1 MQNFALKC
9 YENYKNYMDL
19 DNNIMPKLNPIMLY
33 REEDIRGK
41 CPLAYVNSDEILLP
55 VVNLYINPLLKDYNE
70 QFQIALELAV
80 EKHKNQT
87 DKAGN
92 PYILHPLHVMENV
105 NSKEGKIVA
114 ILHDIIEDTDIT
126 ENYLLKIGLSKRIV
140 DAVVALTRSEDMDYQ
155 EYIKNLSSNS
165 LAKEVKLSDLEHNM
179 DLKRLPTLEEK
190 DLERNRKY
198 QIAYHY
204 LINNK

>member
-1 MQNFALKC
+1 
-9 YENYKNYMDL
+9 
-19 DNNIMPKLNPIMLY
+19 ML
-33 REEDIRGK
+33 
-41 CPLAYVNSDEILLP
+41 S
-55 VVNLYINPLLKDYNE
+55 YNE

-105 NSKEGKIVA
+105 NNKEGKIVA
-114 ILHDIIEDTDIT
+114 ILHDIIEDTYIT

-140 DAVVALTRSEDMDYQ
+140 DAVVALTRSEDIDYQ
-155 EYIKNLSSNS
+155 EYIKTLSSNP
-165 LAKEVKLSDLEHNM
+165 LAKEVKLADLEHNM

>member
-1 MQNFALKC
+1 
-9 YENYKNYMDL
+9 
-19 DNNIMPKLNPIMLY
+19 ML
-33 REEDIRGK
+33 
-41 CPLAYVNSDEILLP
+41 S
-55 VVNLYINPLLKDYNE
+55 YNE

-114 ILHDIIEDTDIT
+114 ILHDIIEDTDVT
-126 ENYLLKIGLSKRIV
+126 EDYLLKIGLSKRIV

-155 EYIKNLSSNS
+155 EYIKTLSSNP
-165 LAKEVKLSDLEHNM
+165 LAKEVKLADLEHNM

>member
-1 MQNFALKC
+1 
-9 YENYKNYMDL
+9 
-19 DNNIMPKLNPIMLY
+19 ML
-33 REEDIRGK
+33 
-41 CPLAYVNSDEILLP
+41 S
-55 VVNLYINPLLKDYNE
+55 YNE

-155 EYIKNLSSNS
+155 EYIKNLSSNP
-165 LAKEVKLSDLEHNM
+165 LANEVKLADLEHNM

>member
-1 MQNFALKC
+1 
-9 YENYKNYMDL
+9 
-19 DNNIMPKLNPIMLY
+19 ML
-33 REEDIRGK
+33 
-41 CPLAYVNSDEILLP
+41 S
-55 VVNLYINPLLKDYNE
+55 YNE

-105 NSKEGKIVA
+105 NSKEDKIVA
-114 ILHDIIEDTDIT
+114 ILHDIIEDTYLT
-126 ENYLLKIGLSKRIV
+126 EDYLLKIGLSKRIV

-155 EYIKNLSSNS
+155 EYIKNLSSNP
-165 LAKEVKLSDLEHNM
+165 LAKEVKLADLEHNM

>member
-1 MQNFALKC
+1 
-9 YENYKNYMDL
+9 
-19 DNNIMPKLNPIMLY
+19 ML
-33 REEDIRGK
+33 
-41 CPLAYVNSDEILLP
+41 S
-55 VVNLYINPLLKDYNE
+55 YNE
-70 QFQIALELAV
+70 QFQLALELAV

-126 ENYLLKIGLSKRIV
+126 EDYLFKIGLSKRIV

-155 EYIKNLSSNS
+155 EYIKNLSSNP
-165 LAKEVKLSDLEHNM
+165 LAKEVKLADLEHNM

>member
-1 MQNFALKC
+1 
-9 YENYKNYMDL
+9 
-19 DNNIMPKLNPIMLY
+19 ML
-33 REEDIRGK
+33 
-41 CPLAYVNSDEILLP
+41 S
-55 VVNLYINPLLKDYNE
+55 YNE

-155 EYIKNLSSNS
+155 EYIKNLSSNP
-165 LAKEVKLSDLEHNM
+165 LAKEVKLADLDHNM

>member
-1 MQNFALKC
+1 
-9 YENYKNYMDL
+9 
-19 DNNIMPKLNPIMLY
+19 ML
-33 REEDIRGK
+33 
-41 CPLAYVNSDEILLP
+41 S
-55 VVNLYINPLLKDYNE
+55 YNE

-105 NSKEGKIVA
+105 NSKDGKIVA

-126 ENYLLKIGLSKRIV
+126 EDYLLKIGLSKRIV
-140 DAVVALTRSEDMDYQ
+140 DAVVALTRSEDIDYQ
-155 EYIKNLSSNS
+155 EYIKNLSSNP
-165 LAKEVKLSDLEHNM
+165 LAKEVKLADLEHNM

>member
-1 MQNFALKC
+1 
-9 YENYKNYMDL
+9 
-19 DNNIMPKLNPIMLY
+19 ML
-33 REEDIRGK
+33 
-41 CPLAYVNSDEILLP
+41 S
-55 VVNLYINPLLKDYNE
+55 YNE

-92 PYILHPLHVMENV
+92 PYILHPLHVLENV

-126 ENYLLKIGLSKRIV
+126 EDYLFKIGLSKRIV

-155 EYIKNLSSNS
+155 EYIKNLSSNP
-165 LAKEVKLSDLEHNM
+165 LAKEVKLADLEHNM

>member
-1 MQNFALKC
+1 
-9 YENYKNYMDL
+9 
-19 DNNIMPKLNPIMLY
+19 ML
-33 REEDIRGK
+33 
-41 CPLAYVNSDEILLP
+41 S
-55 VVNLYINPLLKDYNE
+55 YNE

-126 ENYLLKIGLSKRIV
+126 EDYLFKIGLSKRIV

-155 EYIKNLSSNS
+155 KYIKNLSSNP
-165 LAKEVKLSDLEHNM
+165 LAKEVKLADLEHNM

>member
-1 MQNFALKC
+1 
-9 YENYKNYMDL
+9 
-19 DNNIMPKLNPIMLY
+19 ML
-33 REEDIRGK
+33 
-41 CPLAYVNSDEILLP
+41 S
-55 VVNLYINPLLKDYNE
+55 YNE

-105 NSKEGKIVA
+105 GSKEGKIVA

-126 ENYLLKIGLSKRIV
+126 EDYLLKIGLSKRIV
-140 DAVVALTRSEDMDYQ
+140 DAVVALTRSKDIDYQ
-155 EYIKNLSSNS
+155 EYIKNLSSNP
-165 LAKEVKLSDLEHNM
+165 LAKEVKLADLEHNM

>member
-1 MQNFALKC
+1 
-9 YENYKNYMDL
+9 
-19 DNNIMPKLNPIMLY
+19 ML
-33 REEDIRGK
+33 
-41 CPLAYVNSDEILLP
+41 S
-55 VVNLYINPLLKDYNE
+55 YNE

-126 ENYLLKIGLSKRIV
+126 EDYLFKIGLSKRIV

-155 EYIKNLSSNS
+155 EYIKNLSSNP
-165 LAKEVKLSDLEHNM
+165 LAKEVKLADLVHNM

>member
-1 MQNFALKC
+1 
-9 YENYKNYMDL
+9 
-19 DNNIMPKLNPIMLY
+19 ML
-33 REEDIRGK
+33 
-41 CPLAYVNSDEILLP
+41 S
-55 VVNLYINPLLKDYNE
+55 YNE

-114 ILHDIIEDTDIT
+114 ILHDIIEDTDVT
-126 ENYLLKIGLSKRIV
+126 EDYLLKIGLSKRIV
-140 DAVVALTRSEDMDYQ
+140 DAVVALTRSEDRDYQ
-155 EYIKNLSSNS
+155 EYIKNLSSNP
-165 LAKEVKLSDLEHNM
+165 LAKEVKIADLEHNM

>member
-1 MQNFALKC
+1 
-9 YENYKNYMDL
+9 
-19 DNNIMPKLNPIMLY
+19 ML
-33 REEDIRGK
+33 
-41 CPLAYVNSDEILLP
+41 S
-55 VVNLYINPLLKDYNE
+55 YNE

-126 ENYLLKIGLSKRIV
+126 EDYLLKIGLSKRIV

-155 EYIKNLSSNS
+155 EYIKNLSSNP
-165 LAKEVKLSDLEHNM
+165 LVNEVKLADLEHNM

>member
-1 MQNFALKC
+1 
-9 YENYKNYMDL
+9 
-19 DNNIMPKLNPIMLY
+19 ML
-33 REEDIRGK
+33 
-41 CPLAYVNSDEILLP
+41 S
-55 VVNLYINPLLKDYNE
+55 YNE

-114 ILHDIIEDTDIT
+114 ILHDIIEDTDVT
-126 ENYLLKIGLSKRIV
+126 EDYLLKIGLSKRIV
-140 DAVVALTRSEDMDYQ
+140 DAVVALTRSEDIDYQ
-155 EYIKNLSSNS
+155 EYIKNLSSNP
-165 LAKEVKLSDLEHNM
+165 LAKEVKLADLEHNK

>member
-1 MQNFALKC
+1 
-9 YENYKNYMDL
+9 
-19 DNNIMPKLNPIMLY
+19 ML
-33 REEDIRGK
+33 
-41 CPLAYVNSDEILLP
+41 S
-55 VVNLYINPLLKDYNE
+55 YNE

-114 ILHDIIEDTDIT
+114 ILHDIIEDTDVT
-126 ENYLLKIGLSKRIV
+126 EDYLLKIGLSKRIV
-140 DAVVALTRSEDMDYQ
+140 DAVVALTRSVDIDYQ
-155 EYIKNLSSNS
+155 EYIKTLSSNP
-165 LAKEVKLSDLEHNM
+165 LAKEVKLADLEHNM

>member
-1 MQNFALKC
+1 
-9 YENYKNYMDL
+9 
-19 DNNIMPKLNPIMLY
+19 ML
-33 REEDIRGK
+33 
-41 CPLAYVNSDEILLP
+41 S
-55 VVNLYINPLLKDYNE
+55 YNE
-70 QFQIALELAV
+70 QFQIALKLAV

-114 ILHDIIEDTDIT
+114 ILHDIIEDTDVT
-126 ENYLLKIGLSKRIV
+126 EDYLLKIGLSKRIV
-140 DAVVALTRSEDMDYQ
+140 DAVVALTRSEDIDYQ
-155 EYIKNLSSNS
+155 EYIKNLGSNP
-165 LAKEVKLSDLEHNM
+165 LAKEVKLADLEHNM

>member
-1 MQNFALKC
+1 
-9 YENYKNYMDL
+9 
-19 DNNIMPKLNPIMLY
+19 ML
-33 REEDIRGK
+33 
-41 CPLAYVNSDEILLP
+41 S
-55 VVNLYINPLLKDYNE
+55 YNE

-114 ILHDIIEDTDIT
+114 ILHDIIEDTDVT
-126 ENYLLKIGLSKRIV
+126 EDYLLKIGLSKRIV
-140 DAVVALTRSEDMDYQ
+140 DAVVALTRSEDIDYQ
-155 EYIKNLSSNS
+155 EYIKNLSSNP
-165 LAKEVKLSDLEHNM
+165 LAKEVKLADLEHNM

-198 QIAYHY
+198 QIADHY

>member
-1 MQNFALKC
+1 
-9 YENYKNYMDL
+9 
-19 DNNIMPKLNPIMLY
+19 ML
-33 REEDIRGK
+33 
-41 CPLAYVNSDEILLP
+41 S
-55 VVNLYINPLLKDYNE
+55 YNE

-126 ENYLLKIGLSKRIV
+126 EDYLLKIRLSKRIV
-140 DAVVALTRSEDMDYQ
+140 DAVVALTRSEDIDYQ
-155 EYIKNLSSNS
+155 EYIKNLSSNP
-165 LAKEVKLSDLEHNM
+165 LAKEVKLADLEHNM

>member
-1 MQNFALKC
+1 
-9 YENYKNYMDL
+9 
-19 DNNIMPKLNPIMLY
+19 ML
-33 REEDIRGK
+33 
-41 CPLAYVNSDEILLP
+41 S
-55 VVNLYINPLLKDYNE
+55 YNE

-155 EYIKNLSSNS
+155 EYIKNLSSNP
-165 LAKEVKLSDLEHNM
+165 LAKEVKLADLEHNM

>member
-1 MQNFALKC
+1 
-9 YENYKNYMDL
+9 
-19 DNNIMPKLNPIMLY
+19 ML
-33 REEDIRGK
+33 
-41 CPLAYVNSDEILLP
+41 S
-55 VVNLYINPLLKDYNE
+55 YNE

-105 NSKEGKIVA
+105 NNKEGKIVA
-114 ILHDIIEDTDIT
+114 ILHDIIEDTYIT

-140 DAVVALTRSEDMDYQ
+140 DAVVALTRSEDIDYQ
-155 EYIKNLSSNS
+155 EYIKNLSSNP
-165 LAKEVKLSDLEHNM
+165 LAKEVKLADLEHNM

>member
-1 MQNFALKC
+1 
-9 YENYKNYMDL
+9 
-19 DNNIMPKLNPIMLY
+19 ML
-33 REEDIRGK
+33 
-41 CPLAYVNSDEILLP
+41 S
-55 VVNLYINPLLKDYNE
+55 YNE

-126 ENYLLKIGLSKRIV
+126 EDYLLKIGLSKRII

-155 EYIKNLSSNS
+155 EYIKNLSSNP
-165 LAKEVKLSDLEHNM
+165 LAKEVKLADLEHNM

>member
-1 MQNFALKC
+1 
-9 YENYKNYMDL
+9 
-19 DNNIMPKLNPIMLY
+19 ML
-33 REEDIRGK
+33 
-41 CPLAYVNSDEILLP
+41 S
-55 VVNLYINPLLKDYNE
+55 YNE

-114 ILHDIIEDTDIT
+114 ILYDIIEDTDIT

-155 EYIKNLSSNS
+155 EYIKNLSSNP
-165 LAKEVKLSDLEHNM
+165 LAKEVKLADLEHNM

>member
-1 MQNFALKC
+1 
-9 YENYKNYMDL
+9 
-19 DNNIMPKLNPIMLY
+19 ML
-33 REEDIRGK
+33 
-41 CPLAYVNSDEILLP
+41 S
-55 VVNLYINPLLKDYNE
+55 YNE

-155 EYIKNLSSNS
+155 EYIKNLSSNP
-165 LAKEVKLSDLEHNM
+165 LEKEVKLADLEHNM

-190 DLERNRKY
+190 DIERNRKY

>member
-1 MQNFALKC
+1 
-9 YENYKNYMDL
+9 
-19 DNNIMPKLNPIMLY
+19 MLSY
-33 REEDIRGK
+33 D
-41 CPLAYVNSDEILLP
+41 
-55 VVNLYINPLLKDYNE
+55 E

-105 NSKEGKIVA
+105 NNKEGKIVA

-155 EYIKNLSSNS
+155 EYIKNLSSNP
-165 LAKEVKLSDLEHNM
+165 LAKEVKLADLEHNM

>member
-1 MQNFALKC
+1 
-9 YENYKNYMDL
+9 
-19 DNNIMPKLNPIMLY
+19 ML
-33 REEDIRGK
+33 
-41 CPLAYVNSDEILLP
+41 S
-55 VVNLYINPLLKDYNE
+55 YNE

-105 NSKEGKIVA
+105 NSKEGKIIA
-114 ILHDIIEDTDIT
+114 ILHDIIEDTDVT
-126 ENYLLKIGLSKRIV
+126 EDYLLKIGLSKRIV
-140 DAVVALTRSEDMDYQ
+140 DAVVALTRSEDIDYQ
-155 EYIKNLSSNS
+155 EYIKNLSSNP
-165 LAKEVKLSDLEHNM
+165 LAKEVKLADLEHNM

>member
-1 MQNFALKC
+1 
-9 YENYKNYMDL
+9 
-19 DNNIMPKLNPIMLY
+19 ML
-33 REEDIRGK
+33 
-41 CPLAYVNSDEILLP
+41 S
-55 VVNLYINPLLKDYNE
+55 YNE

-114 ILHDIIEDTDIT
+114 ILHDIIEDTDVT
-126 ENYLLKIGLSKRIV
+126 EDYLLKIGLSKRIV
-140 DAVVALTRSEDMDYQ
+140 DAVVALTRSKDMDYQ
-155 EYIKNLSSNS
+155 EYIKNLSSNP
-165 LAKEVKLSDLEHNM
+165 LAKEVKLADLEHNM

-190 DLERNRKY
+190 DLDRNRKY

>member
-1 MQNFALKC
+1 
-9 YENYKNYMDL
+9 
-19 DNNIMPKLNPIMLY
+19 ML
-33 REEDIRGK
+33 
-41 CPLAYVNSDEILLP
+41 S
-55 VVNLYINPLLKDYNE
+55 YNE

-114 ILHDIIEDTDIT
+114 ILHDIIEDTDVT
-126 ENYLLKIGLSKRIV
+126 EDYLLKIGLSKRIV

-155 EYIKNLSSNS
+155 EYIKNLSSNP
-165 LAKEVKLSDLEHNM
+165 LAKEVKLADLEHNM

-190 DLERNRKY
+190 DLERNKMSY
-198 QIAYHY
+198 FSS
-204 LINNK
+204 K

>member
-1 MQNFALKC
+1 
-9 YENYKNYMDL
+9 
-19 DNNIMPKLNPIMLY
+19 ML
-33 REEDIRGK
+33 
-41 CPLAYVNSDEILLP
+41 S
-55 VVNLYINPLLKDYNE
+55 YNE

-114 ILHDIIEDTDIT
+114 ILHDIIEDTDVT
-126 ENYLLKIGLSKRIV
+126 EDYLLKIGLSKRIV
-140 DAVVALTRSEDMDYQ
+140 DAVVALTRSEDIDYQ
-155 EYIKNLSSNS
+155 EYIKTLSSNP
-165 LAKEVKLSDLEHNM
+165 LAKEVKLADLEHNM

-190 DLERNRKY
+190 DLDRNRKY

>member
-1 MQNFALKC
+1 
-9 YENYKNYMDL
+9 
-19 DNNIMPKLNPIMLY
+19 ML
-33 REEDIRGK
+33 
-41 CPLAYVNSDEILLP
+41 S
-55 VVNLYINPLLKDYNE
+55 YNE

-92 PYILHPLHVMENV
+92 PYILHPLHVRENV
-105 NSKEGKIVA
+105 NRKEGKIVA

-155 EYIKNLSSNS
+155 EYIKNLSSNP
-165 LAKEVKLSDLEHNM
+165 LAKEVKLADLEHNM

>member
-1 MQNFALKC
+1 
-9 YENYKNYMDL
+9 
-19 DNNIMPKLNPIMLY
+19 ML
-33 REEDIRGK
+33 
-41 CPLAYVNSDEILLP
+41 S
-55 VVNLYINPLLKDYNE
+55 YNE

-114 ILHDIIEDTDIT
+114 ILHDIIEDTDVT
-126 ENYLLKIGLSKRIV
+126 EDYLLKIRLSKRIV
-140 DAVVALTRSEDMDYQ
+140 DAVVALTRSEDIDYQ
-155 EYIKNLSSNS
+155 EYIKKLSSNP
-165 LAKEVKLSDLEHNM
+165 LAKEVKLADLEHNM

-190 DLERNRKY
+190 DLDRNRKY

>member
-1 MQNFALKC
+1 
-9 YENYKNYMDL
+9 
-19 DNNIMPKLNPIMLY
+19 ML
-33 REEDIRGK
+33 
-41 CPLAYVNSDEILLP
+41 S
-55 VVNLYINPLLKDYNE
+55 YNE

-126 ENYLLKIGLSKRIV
+126 EDYLLKIGLSKRIV
-140 DAVVALTRSEDMDYQ
+140 DAVVALTRSEDIDYQ
-155 EYIKNLSSNS
+155 EYIKNLSSNP
-165 LAKEVKLSDLEHNM
+165 LAKEVKLADLEHNM

-204 LINNK
+204 LINNKQ

>member
-1 MQNFALKC
+1 
-9 YENYKNYMDL
+9 
-19 DNNIMPKLNPIMLY
+19 ML
-33 REEDIRGK
+33 
-41 CPLAYVNSDEILLP
+41 S
-55 VVNLYINPLLKDYNE
+55 YNE

-126 ENYLLKIGLSKRIV
+126 EDYLLKIGLSKRIV
-140 DAVVALTRSEDMDYQ
+140 DSVVALTRSEDMDYQ
-155 EYIKNLSSNS
+155 EYIKNLSSNP
-165 LAKEVKLSDLEHNM
+165 LAKEVKLADLEHNM

>member
-1 MQNFALKC
+1 
-9 YENYKNYMDL
+9 
-19 DNNIMPKLNPIMLY
+19 ML
-33 REEDIRGK
+33 
-41 CPLAYVNSDEILLP
+41 S
-55 VVNLYINPLLKDYNE
+55 YNE
-70 QFQIALELAV
+70 KFQIALELAV

-126 ENYLLKIGLSKRIV
+126 EDYLFKIGLSKRIV
-140 DAVVALTRSEDMDYQ
+140 DAVVALTRSEDIDYQ
-155 EYIKNLSSNS
+155 EYIKNLSSNP
-165 LAKEVKLSDLEHNM
+165 LAKEVKLADLEHNM